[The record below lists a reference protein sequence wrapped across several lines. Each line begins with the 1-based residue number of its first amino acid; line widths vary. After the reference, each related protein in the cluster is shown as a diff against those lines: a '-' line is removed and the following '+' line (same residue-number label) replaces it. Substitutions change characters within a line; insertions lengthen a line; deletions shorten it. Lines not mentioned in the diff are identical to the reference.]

1 MSHYSDSEDFVVI
14 TLGQIGFHTKVTSEH
29 FIAAFFYNCILIS
42 ILFRNYTTNNKC
54 TCKVYMFTRITLAA
68 IDLLLFLSKLR
79 SHRSDQPVALFKLF
93 CLPVCWVH
101 VAWLKQ
107 EGWGAVF
114 IGRKQMHIPFSGP
127 AAGEAFSSPTGM
139 GKIKRM

>member
-1 MSHYSDSEDFVVI
+1 MSHYSDLEDIVVI
-14 TLGQIGFHTKVTSEH
+14 TLGQIGFHKKVSSEQ
-29 FIAAFFYNCILIS
+29 FIAALFYNCILIS
-42 ILFRNYTTNNKC
+42 FLFCKFTTSNKYTW
-54 TCKVYMFTRITLAA
+54 KVYMLTSITVTK
-68 IDLLLFLSKLR
+68 IVLLLFLSELR
-79 SHRSDQPVALFKLF
+79 SHRSDQSVTLVKLF